1 LLAYNAITSFAI
13 SGNFCANQADITIPY
28 YVQHRIFN
36 DHAGK
41 IPANSSVEAMLE
53 DQFYAKYMN
62 FADVASIAGAVSALA
77 VLVSLLFL
85 NIQLRLTQK
94 NQRALT
100 QQGRAGRTAD
110 IAMRLMA
117 ADFAVIFCRC
127 KNGDPSISE
136 AMLDQFMG
144 YCRAVFLGAEDS
156 FIQHEEELLS
166 ELAFVSF
173 SLSLHEI
180 FVSPGV
186 RAVWKMTREWY
197 GPEFVDFMDAIAKQS
212 STRPAVDQL
221 AQWKTVVAG

>member
-1 LLAYNAITSFAI
+1 MT
-13 SGNFCANQADITIPY
+13 
-28 YVQHRIFN
+28 
-36 DHAGK
+36 
-41 IPANSSVEAMLE
+41 MLSAE
-53 DQFYAKYMN
+53 FYEKYMN
-62 FADVASIAGAVSALA
+62 FADVAAIAGAISALA

-85 NIQLRLTQK
+85 NIQVRLTEK

-127 KNGDPSISE
+127 KNGDPSITE
-136 AMLDQFMG
+136 PMLDQFMG

-156 FIQHEEELLS
+156 FIQHEESLLS

-173 SLSLHEI
+173 SLSLREI

-186 RAVWKMTREWY
+186 RAIWKMTREWY
-197 GPEFVDFMDAIAKQS
+197 GPEFVEFMDAIAKQS
-212 STRPAVDQL
+212 STRLGVNQL
-221 AQWKTVVAG
+221 AQWKTVVTSQS

>member
-1 LLAYNAITSFAI
+1 ML
-13 SGNFCANQADITIPY
+13 
-28 YVQHRIFN
+28 
-36 DHAGK
+36 
-41 IPANSSVEAMLE
+41 VE
-53 DQFYAKYMN
+53 FYDKYMN
-62 FADVASIAGAVSALA
+62 IADVAAVAAAVSAVA
-77 VLVSLLFL
+77 VLVSLLFV
-85 NIQLRLTQK
+85 NIQVHLTEK

-117 ADFAVIFCRC
+117 SDFAEIFCRC
-127 KNGDPSISE
+127 KNADPTISE

-156 FIQHEEELLS
+156 FIQHEESLLS

-173 SLSLHEI
+173 SLSLREI
-180 FVSPGV
+180 FVSPGM

-212 STRPAVDQL
+212 SIRLGVDQL
-221 AQWKTVVAG
+221 AQWKMVVAS